1 VTTRRHI
8 RIDVDLPEL
17 SPAQA
22 DFLWNFL
29 DDLASDLWDAYEPE
43 LLEIEN
49 QRSRPSDSEPDWA
62 DPSSQI
68 FAENP
73 DKDDPDF

>member
-1 VTTRRHI
+1 MTIHRRI
-8 RIDVDLPEL
+8 RIHVDLPEL

-29 DDLASDLWDAYEPE
+29 DDLASDLWDAYEHD
-43 LLEIEN
+43 LLEVEN
-49 QRSRPSDSEPDWA
+49 ERSRPPDPEPDWT
-62 DPSSQI
+62 DPDSEI

-73 DKDDPDF
+73 DNDDPDF